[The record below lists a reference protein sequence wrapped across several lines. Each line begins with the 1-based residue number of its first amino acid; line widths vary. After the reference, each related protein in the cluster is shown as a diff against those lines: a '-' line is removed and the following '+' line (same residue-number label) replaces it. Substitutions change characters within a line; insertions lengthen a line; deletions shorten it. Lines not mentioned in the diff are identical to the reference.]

1 MEINTANEHFSFLW
15 KKIHFP
21 FFWMPKRVYLVKQV
35 PIRRCKMITLIFLKT
50 MYTMHSGFSGFLSFS
65 YHIFYFLFDLKNS
78 CHFCIIIFSL
88 WPCFCMYKT
97 LCDVLSLP
105 MNTPSFG
112 LLWKYLPYF

>member
-1 MEINTANEHFSFLW
+1 
-15 KKIHFP
+15 
-21 FFWMPKRVYLVKQV
+21 VYLIKQV